1 MTPAQLAV
9 ERDALLQGGRTP
21 EEVEAM
27 QLLSDPETLRLL
39 RAWGDNDDAQPAYDH
54 ACARCVGEGGVVT
67 WAPSGWLC
75 LWHRARLTLS
85 QSGET
90 P

>member
-9 ERDALLQGGRTP
+9 ERDALLSGGRTL

-27 QLLSDPETLRLL
+27 QALSDPEWVRLL
-39 RAWGDNDDAQPAYDH
+39 RLWGDNDEAQPAYDH
-54 ACARCVGEGGVVT
+54 ACARCVGVGGSMVRL
-67 WAPSGWLC
+67 GWLC
-75 LWHRARLTLS
+75 LWHRARLTLAP
-85 QSGET
+85 QGET